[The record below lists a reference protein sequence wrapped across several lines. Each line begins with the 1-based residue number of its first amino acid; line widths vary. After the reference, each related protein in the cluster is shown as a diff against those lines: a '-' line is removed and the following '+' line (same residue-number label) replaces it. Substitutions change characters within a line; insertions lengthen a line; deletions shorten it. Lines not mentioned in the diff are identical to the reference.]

1 MSPEP
6 PDRPAP
12 RPATDRAACAPSA
25 APGDAAREA
34 GPLADRRVLIM
45 RPAHQIPPTAALVRA
60 AGGEP
65 VGWPSI
71 AIEPPPDPARV
82 EQAVAELG
90 SYDLVAFTSENA
102 VEALWQAVIRAGR
115 DAGAFGRAR
124 IAAIGRATTEAL
136 RAHGLT
142 ADIVPERAV
151 GEALGSAILG
161 ALGSSAVDARVLL
174 PRALE
179 AREVLPEM
187 LRAARVRLDVVAV
200 YQTVAASAER
210 AGELRLMLERDEIAY
225 VLLCS
230 SSTVTSLCS
239 MLGAEAPALLA
250 HTRLAS
256 IGPVTTQTAA
266 ELGLTVTLTAPHSST
281 EGLIQA
287 IAAHARGSGR

>member
-1 MSPEP
+1 MCPEP
-6 PDRPAP
+6 PDRHVPRRANDPLESAP
-12 RPATDRAACAPSA
+12 TAAPSA
-25 APGDAAREA
+25 AVDA
-34 GPLADRRVLIM
+34 GPLAGRRVLVM
-45 RPAHQIPPTAALVRA
+45 RPAHQIPPTAALVLA

-71 AIEPPPDPARV
+71 VIAPPPDAARV
-82 EQAVAELG
+82 EQAVAQLA

-102 VEALWQAVIRAGR
+102 VEALWQAVGRSGR
-115 DAGAFGRAR
+115 DAGAFGHAR
-124 IAAIGRATTEAL
+124 LAAIGRATAEAL
-136 RAHGLT
+136 REHGLT

-151 GEALGSAILG
+151 GEALAAAILG
-161 ALGSSAVDARVLL
+161 VLGASAAGTRVLL

-187 LRAARVRLDVVAV
+187 LRAAGVRLDVVAV

-210 AGELRLMLERDEIAY
+210 AGELRLMLARDELDY
-225 VLLCS
+225 VLLCA
-230 SSTVTSLCS
+230 SSTVSSLCS
-239 MLGAEAPALLA
+239 MLGAEAAALLA

-256 IGPVTTQTAA
+256 IGPITTQTAV
-266 ELGLTVTLTAPHSST
+266 ELGLTVALTAPQSST